1 MTVVDRWNNEGFFA
15 ELNLPVNLN
24 PINNAYKIE
33 LTGLRKPYNNKVI
46 NIPYVFTSDKLR
58 SYYAL

>member
-1 MTVVDRWNNEGFFA
+1 MTVVDRWNNEVFFA

-33 LTGLRKPYNNKVI
+33 LTGLRKPYNIKQLI
-46 NIPYVFTSDKLR
+46 YL
-58 SYYAL
+58 SYLHLMS